1 MFETEFHNSI
11 LVCPKAINC
20 LFFGLFCI
28 ISTLFSFLHMLFDS
42 SYSYFLALDV
52 EEDVDVLSLSITLDA
67 QMPLVS
73 RVGHSLFQ
81 FIANTYISS
90 KRMIYMDS

>member
-1 MFETEFHNSI
+1 
-11 LVCPKAINC
+11 
-20 LFFGLFCI
+20 
-28 ISTLFSFLHMLFDS
+28 MLFDS

-81 FIANTYISS
+81 FIANTYISL
-90 KRMIYMDS
+90 KRMLYMDSRILIANIVYPTVLLKYQCLSKLSNMNLQCSYL